1 MSAKKQG
8 TIKVAKQANHDT
20 RFIKR
25 CICLRRAMV
34 ILSPYIP
41 DIKMKF
47 ESNLILEGRIN
58 IRGKDYIIQIKPDK
72 LCKRVIK
79 EIVRIEPAVISGK
92 VKVEDVKI
100 ALLGIY
106 SSFSNLKPYVK
117 DLRRV
122 TGLFKDKK
130 IRNLLIFKR
139 IIAKKKRSNTRSKV
153 RSGSHTPPLL

>member
-1 MSAKKQG
+1 LATKKHR
-8 TIKVAKQANHDT
+8 TIKVAEQVNYDV
-20 RFIKR
+20 RFIKK

-34 ILSPYIP
+34 TLSPYIP

-47 ESNLILEGRIN
+47 ESNLILEGRIR
-58 IRGKDYIIQIKPDK
+58 IRDKDYIIQIKPDR

-79 EIVRIEPAVISGK
+79 EIVRIEPAIISGR

-106 SSFSNLKPYVK
+106 SSFLNLKPYVK

-130 IRNLLIFKR
+130 LRNLLIFKR
-139 IIAKKKRSNTRSKV
+139 IIAKRGKEAILSRK
-153 RSGSHTPPLL
+153 